1 MHGTNS
7 RTKILNDIVALLP
20 QVVPKADLLLSF
32 NPNPAPRSEVACLG
46 VTPAW
51 RYQARLREVAGVGV
65 SINNFTWDF
74 YDSGD
79 NFINRQTNSSPD
91 FATLFNDCGTSS
103 SDIAPSGTVC
113 GNLCVH
119 LGGRDS
125 GLVVMTFHG
134 TDDNGND
141 IEVSGTEVLEDTTT
155 TSSLSRRDSRPALG
169 EPGGGSGE

>member
-51 RYQARLREVAGVGV
+51 RYQA
-65 SINNFTWDF
+65 INNFTWDF

-91 FATLFNDCGTSS
+91 FASDYELLAQAMHHEIEWFFATTFRSIGTSPYRVTGEPVERDMIQPLVFRAS
-103 SDIAPSGTVC
+103 VWWSPFTRSQATANTPRRGIARGYTA
-113 GNLCVH
+113 
-119 LGGRDS
+119 RDS
-125 GLVVMTFHG
+125 HV
-134 TDDNGND
+134 
-141 IEVSGTEVLEDTTT
+141 
-155 TSSLSRRDSRPALG
+155 AK
-169 EPGGGSGE
+169 